1 MPCPLLFSLYP
12 AGVRGKWQGRHLIGI
27 DGKKRVDCRQTTYHV
42 LRSRPPEWPELETT
56 LTSALTAADALESA
70 VSKVKRHILPLFLIM
85 FIANYIDR
93 VNIGFVNSHMQA
105 DLGIG
110 AAAYGLGSGLFFV
123 GYALFEVPSNVL
135 MQKYGARAWLTRIMG
150 TWGLVAAAMAFVWND
165 TSFYVLRF
173 LLGIAEAGFF
183 PGVVFY
189 FTQWLPQKERGKAV
203 AVFLSGSALASVLSG
218 PITGSLL
225 SIRGLGLQG
234 WQWMF
239 LIEGGFSIVLCG
251 VSWLLLKSRI
261 RDASWLTAEEQA
273 VLESSIAAEQR
284 EAHGGAHLPPMKLL
298 KDPQILLFCFLYFA
312 IQLTIY
318 AATFWLPTIIRKMGG
333 LSDFEVGM
341 FNTIP
346 WLIAMVAMY
355 CFAVLSAKWRFQQA
369 WLAVALVIAACGLF
383 ASTSGNPVLSF
394 VAICFSAIGFKA
406 ASSLFWPIP
415 QGYLD
420 ARVAA
425 AVIALINSVGN
436 LGGFFAPA
444 AFGYL
449 QQHTGSITGGLYALG
464 VASLIAAAAG
474 FLTRNRRV
482 NRDALP
488 EPLHSKAH

>member
-1 MPCPLLFSLYP
+1 LFEQAAS
-12 AGVRGKWQGRHLIGI
+12 A
-27 DGKKRVDCRQTTYHV
+27 
-42 LRSRPPEWPELETT
+42 WPIPETT
-56 LTSALTAADALESA
+56 LTSALTTAVNPLDSA
-70 VSKVKRHILPLFLIM
+70 VSKVKRHVLPLFLIM

-93 VNIGFVNSHMQA
+93 VNIGFVNSHMQT

-110 AAAYGLGSGLFFV
+110 AAAYGLGSGLFFI

-150 TWGLVAAAMAFVWND
+150 TWGLVAGAMAFVWND

-173 LLGIAEAGFF
+173 LLGVAEAGFF
-183 PGVVFY
+183 PGVVYY

-225 SIRGLGLQG
+225 SIRGFGLQG

-251 VSWLLLKSRI
+251 VSWMLLKSHI
-261 RDASWLTAEEQA
+261 RDATWLTREEQS
-273 VLESSIAAEQR
+273 VLERSIAAEQAER
-284 EAHGGAHLPPMKLL
+284 EAQGGAHLPTIKLL

-333 LSDFEVGM
+333 LSDFQVGM
-341 FNTIP
+341 LNAIP

-425 AVIALINSVGN
+425 GVIALINSVGN

-444 AFGYL
+444 TFGYL
-449 QQHTGSITGGLYALG
+449 LQHTGSITGGLYALG

-474 FLTRNRRV
+474 FLTRNRRGAQSE
-482 NRDALP
+482 RPEALRS
-488 EPLHSKAH
+488 EVH